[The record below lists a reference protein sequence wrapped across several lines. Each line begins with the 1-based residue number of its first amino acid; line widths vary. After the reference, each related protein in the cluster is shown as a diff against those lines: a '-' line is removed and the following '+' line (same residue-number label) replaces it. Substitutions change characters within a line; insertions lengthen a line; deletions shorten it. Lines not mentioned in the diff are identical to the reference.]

1 MTAWHAL
8 YHTTQAPEERRPL
21 SLATLRRIGGFA
33 RPHAALLGSFLVCS
47 VLGSVLAVATPV
59 VAGQAVD
66 GIVGGAP
73 IGVVGGWALLI
84 AGIALAEAGV
94 GLVARWL
101 SARIGEGLILRL
113 RTAVFDHVQRM
124 PCPVWWATW

>member
-1 MTAWHAL
+1 MSMEMTAWHAL

-73 IGVVGGWALLI
+73 NRRCRGMGAAHRRYHPGRGGGGAGRAVAVGAD
-84 AGIALAEAGV
+84 
-94 GLVARWL
+94 R
-101 SARIGEGLILRL
+101 
-113 RTAVFDHVQRM
+113 
-124 PCPVWWATW
+124 